1 VELKETNKL
10 TDLQKLDQKSH
21 LFAQNVCGIP
31 SSAIKQVLKDWTKQ
45 QHNITGIIFQ
55 VIEMQNYYSENL
67 RMKYLQIY

>member
-1 VELKETNKL
+1 VWLKKANKL

-31 SSAIKQVLKDWTKQ
+31 RTAIKQVLKDWTKQ

-67 RMKYLQIY
+67 CMK